1 MSQLYDLKILIE
13 ANIAAGGLDSAEVRG
28 KIALRAGRLLS
39 FISPNTPDDP
49 DGIAKLKRAAKEVL
63 NLSL

>member
-1 MSQLYDLKILIE
+1 VSQLYDLKILIE

-49 DGIAKLKRAAKEVL
+49 AGVAKLKQAIKDVL
-63 NLSL
+63 NINA

>member
-1 MSQLYDLKILIE
+1 MSQLYDLRILIE

-49 DGIAKLKRAAKEVL
+49 AGVAKLKQAIKDVL
-63 NLSL
+63 NINA

>member
-28 KIALRAGRLLS
+28 KIALKAGRLLS

-49 DGIAKLKRAAKEVL
+49 AGVAKLKQAIKDVL
-63 NLSL
+63 NINA